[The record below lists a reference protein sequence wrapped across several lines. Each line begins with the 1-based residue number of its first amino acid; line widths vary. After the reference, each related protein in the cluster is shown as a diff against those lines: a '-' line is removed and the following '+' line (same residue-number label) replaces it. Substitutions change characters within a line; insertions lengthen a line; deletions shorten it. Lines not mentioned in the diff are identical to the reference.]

1 MIEIQ
6 PYNFFKA
13 HAHPQL
19 KRFVVL
25 FSVLFLSGFHIFLS
39 AHTLNLYGH
48 TVSFQYQAP
57 PIKIENPIA
66 SHQLH
71 QAVGLLKKSDIS
83 GLVEQLDSLSIHYGM
98 DDIAYVLMAD
108 KVSKLIFKDH
118 FEALVFKYALLQAKG
133 YRVML
138 GFAPDFITVYGHL
151 DFKVH
156 NVAFVEY
163 ENFTYTD
170 VSFQQNLETC
180 QETLLEL
187 PMDGRAITMNETRP
201 PFFNAQTA
209 AYKIHFE
216 YEGMSYDF
224 AGHLNQSL
232 VSYYRDLPAIEF
244 GQVYL
249 NYQLSDPAK
258 LSLVAGLKET
268 TRQMFPSKQID
279 FLLQFAQT
287 AFAYKKDA
295 AWMGLEKFAFP
306 EEVLAN
312 PFADCEDKS
321 VLFAYLAKEVL
332 DLPSVALIYYVD
344 NHLNVGV
351 AFNHKS
357 AYNFIYNNQKY
368 LICEPSGLGFKPGDN
383 VYDVKKASIVKW

>member
-1 MIEIQ
+1 MIEFQLHKI
-6 PYNFFKA
+6 YKGSAFA
-13 HAHPQL
+13 HWIRHA
-19 KRFVVL
+19 VL
-25 FSVLFLSGFHIFLS
+25 LLVLFLSSFHCFLS

-48 TVSFQYQAP
+48 SVSFQYQQPQINLA
-57 PIKIENPIA
+57 NPIT
-66 SHQLH
+66 SPQLH
-71 QAVGLLKKSDIS
+71 QAIGQVKKSDIS
-83 GLVEQLDSLSIHYGM
+83 ALLQQLDSISVNFGM
-98 DDIAYVLMAD
+98 DDIAYILMAD
-108 KVSKLIFKDH
+108 KVAKLIYKDY
-118 FEALVFKYALLQAKG
+118 FESLVFKYALLQEKG

-163 ENFTYTD
+163 EDFTYTD
-170 VSFQQNLETC
+170 ISFQQNLETC

-187 PMDGRAITMNETRP
+187 PLEGRAITMNESRP
-201 PFFNAQTA
+201 PFFNAQTEV
-209 AYKIHFE
+209 YKIHFE

-232 VSYYRDLPAIEF
+232 VNYYRELPAIEF

-258 LSLVAGLKET
+258 FSLVASLKEST
-268 TRQMFPSKQID
+268 YNMFPSKQID
-279 FLLQFAQT
+279 FLLQFAQN

-295 AWMGLEKFAFP
+295 EWMGLEKFAFP